1 MTERDTTRGES
12 PLFARKGEAVPAPA
26 VAFVSLRQLQGK
38 PEHRG
43 GEPDRRGEQHAH
55 RHDEGPVDL
64 PERRGPDY
72 GGRRHF
78 TPSSG
83 LAFDQQFVPWEP
95 SDGESDAS
103 EETAMAPKAKK
114 PVSSM
119 SSMSSLIHRH
129 GAGELRPASPWS
141 EPALAPEPVAAT
153 ASPATPAPVR
163 KPPLIDPRRAL
174 STPASPVPPQP
185 QESPATP
192 TRLPESAEP
201 PSKKRKPKRKKVTV
215 RLEREQYARIKE
227 LAKRSGGTQQSVM
240 AAAVAAYLNK
250 TP

>member
-1 MTERDTTRGES
+1 MTERDSTRGES
-12 PLFARKGEAVPAPA
+12 PLFARKGEAIPAPA

-38 PEHRG
+38 PDERG
-43 GEPDRRGEQHAH
+43 GEPDRRAQQH
-55 RHDEGPVDL
+55 DGGPVDG
-64 PERRGPDY
+64 PERHGPDY

-83 LAFDQQFVPWEP
+83 LAFDQQFVPWELP
-95 SDGESDAS
+95 DGESGAS
-103 EETAMAPKAKK
+103 EETATAPKAKR

-129 GAGELRPASPWS
+129 GVGELRPASPTS
-141 EPALAPEPVAAT
+141 EPALAPERVAAT
-153 ASPATPAPVR
+153 ASPATPAPAR

-174 STPASPVPPQP
+174 STPASPVPPP
-185 QESPATP
+185 PLESPATP
-192 TRLPESAEP
+192 TRLPESEEP
-201 PSKKRKPKRKKVTV
+201 PRETRKRKRKKVTV

-240 AAAVAAYLNK
+240 AAAVAAYLNE

>member
-1 MTERDTTRGES
+1 MTERHTTSGES

-43 GEPDRRGEQHAH
+43 GEPDRRGDQHE
-55 RHDEGPVDL
+55 HDEGPVDV
-64 PERRGPDY
+64 PERRGPDH

-119 SSMSSLIHRH
+119 SSLIHRH

-141 EPALAPEPVAAT
+141 EPAFAPERVAAT
-153 ASPATPAPVR
+153 ASPAPAR
-163 KPPLIDPRRAL
+163 KPPLIDPRLAL
-174 STPASPVPPQP
+174 STPASPVPQP
-185 QESPATP
+185 PPLESPSAP
-192 TRLPESAEP
+192 AGLPDGEKP
-201 PSKKRKPKRKKVTV
+201 PSEKRKRKRKKVTV
-215 RLEREQYARIKE
+215 RLEREQFSRIKE
-227 LAKRSGGTQQSVM
+227 LAKRSGGTHQSVM
-240 AAAVAAYLNK
+240 AAAVAAYLNE

>member
-1 MTERDTTRGES
+1 MTERDSTRGES
-12 PLFARKGEAVPAPA
+12 PLFARKGEAIPAPA

-43 GEPDRRGEQHAH
+43 GELDRREQEHAH
-55 RHDEGPVDL
+55 RHDEGPVDG
-64 PERRGPDY
+64 PERHGPDY

-103 EETAMAPKAKK
+103 EETAVAPKAKK

-119 SSMSSLIHRH
+119 ASLIHRH
-129 GAGELRPASPWS
+129 GVGELRPASPRF
-141 EPALAPEPVAAT
+141 EPALAPERVAAT
-153 ASPATPAPVR
+153 ASPATPAPAR

-174 STPASPVPPQP
+174 STPASPVPPP
-185 QESPATP
+185 LESPATP
-192 TRLPESAEP
+192 TGRPEGEEP
-201 PSKKRKPKRKKVTV
+201 PSEKRKRKRKKITV
-215 RLEREQYARIKE
+215 RLEREQFSRIKE

-240 AAAVAAYLNK
+240 AAAVTAYLNQ

>member
-1 MTERDTTRGES
+1 MTERDQTSAES

-43 GEPDRRGEQHAH
+43 GEPDRREQQHAH
-55 RHDEGPVDL
+55 RHDEGPVDG

-83 LAFDQQFVPWEP
+83 LAFDQQFVPWELP
-95 SDGESDAS
+95 EGESGAS
-103 EETAMAPKAKK
+103 EETAKVPEAKK

-119 SSMSSLIHRH
+119 SFLIHRH
-129 GAGELRPASPWS
+129 GAGELRPASPRS
-141 EPALAPEPVAAT
+141 EPALAPERVAAT
-153 ASPATPAPVR
+153 ASPAPAR

-174 STPASPVPPQP
+174 STPASPVPPP
-185 QESPATP
+185 LESPATP
-192 TRLPESAEP
+192 TGVPESEEP
-201 PSKKRKPKRKKVTV
+201 PRETRKRKRKKVTV

-240 AAAVAAYLNK
+240 EAAVAAYLNQ

>member
-1 MTERDTTRGES
+1 MTERDKTSGES

-38 PEHRG
+38 PEHRR
-43 GEPDRRGEQHAH
+43 GEPDRRGDQHAH
-55 RHDEGPVDL
+55 RHDEGPVDE
-64 PERRGPDY
+64 PERRGPDH

-103 EETAMAPKAKK
+103 EETAVAPKAKK

-119 SSMSSLIHRH
+119 ASLIHRH

-141 EPALAPEPVAAT
+141 EPALAPERVAAT
-153 ASPATPAPVR
+153 ASPATPAPAR

-174 STPASPVPPQP
+174 STPASPVPPP
-185 QESPATP
+185 LESPATP
-192 TRLPESAEP
+192 TGRPEGEEP
-201 PSKKRKPKRKKVTV
+201 PSEKRKRKRKKITV
-215 RLEREQYARIKE
+215 RLEREQFSRIKE

-240 AAAVAAYLNK
+240 AAAVTAYLNQ